1 MPANGRS
8 FRILNRMTAL
18 AVSTLLAVA
27 FPAEPPAAVEMS
39 TCLGG
44 SRTETPYALA
54 LSAAGEVLIAGSAP
68 PKVIGTTVF
77 PIPAQMES
85 LLVGGSLTVYSPATL
100 TVSTPVVLGS
110 GLTDAIRGL
119 AVDRLGHIFVTG
131 TTSVVDLAVSSA
143 AQPQYG
149 GGQSDA
155 FVARLSADG
164 QSVVWLTYLGG
175 ASADQ
180 AWGIDVDAAGNAY
193 VTGFTSSIDFPGLNT
208 SEPPAI
214 RSQKAF
220 LAKYSAAGE
229 LLLSSVFGGSL
240 YDLPTGV
247 KLDAEGSIYV
257 YGATA
262 SPDFPLRNGLPST
275 CTSAACAFVT
285 KFASDAQTVI
295 YSTTYGSYGATVPQ
309 AAAID
314 AAGALYLAGDTSAPT
329 LWTRSALQPA
339 YNGYGDG
346 FLLKLSPGGETLVF
360 ATYFGGSGADAI
372 TGLAVDG
379 AGNIHIAGYTSS
391 PDFPNAGETRSGNDA
406 FYATLSPGATSIAR
420 ALVFGGA
427 GDDAAQGIVIDRD
440 GALWVSGYTKSE
452 DFPLR
457 NAPQPAYGGAGDL
470 FLMRVS
476 ATVY

>member
-1 MPANGRS
+1 MSANGRA
-8 FRILNRMTAL
+8 FRILNRMVAL
-18 AVSTLLAVA
+18 SVSAALAVA

-39 TCLGG
+39 TYLGG
-44 SRTETPYALA
+44 SKTETPYALA
-54 LSAAGEVLIAGSAP
+54 LSSTGEVLIAGSAP
-68 PKVIGTTVF
+68 SKVIGTPVF
-77 PIPAQMES
+77 PVPAQMES
-85 LLVGGSLTVYSPATL
+85 LLVGGSLTVFSPATL

-119 AVDRLGHIFVTG
+119 AVDRSGNIFVAG

-155 FVARLSADG
+155 FVARLTPDG

-175 ASADQ
+175 AGADGG
-180 AWGIDVDAAGNAY
+180 WGIDVDAAGNAY
-193 VTGFTSSIDFPGLNT
+193 VAGFTTSADFPGLNA
-208 SEPPAI
+208 SEPPAV

-229 LLLSSVFGGSL
+229 LLSASVFGGSL
-240 YDLPTGV
+240 FDLPTGV
-247 KLDAEGSIYV
+247 KLDAEGNIYV
-257 YGATA
+257 FGSTA
-262 SPDFPLRNGLPST
+262 SPDFPLRNGLPNT

-285 KFASDAQTVI
+285 KFSSDALTVI

-314 AAGALYLAGDTSAPT
+314 ATGALYLAGETSAPT

-346 FLLKLSPGGETLVF
+346 FLLKLSPGGDTLVF
-360 ATYFGGSGADAI
+360 ATYLGGSGADAI
-372 TGLAVDG
+372 TGLAVDS

-391 PDFPNAGETRSGNDA
+391 ADIPNAGETRTANDA

-427 GDDAAQGIVIDRD
+427 ADDSAQGIVIDRD
-440 GALWVSGYTKSE
+440 GGLWVSGYTKSE

-470 FLMRVS
+470 FLVRI
-476 ATVY
+476 AAAGQ